1 MLTSDAHVDA
11 RMPPEREPS
20 MPGDAYFPP
29 VQSVMKKYWLL
40 RSGLSRNAST
50 DAPFNP

>member
-1 MLTSDAHVDA
+1 MLTCDAQVDA

-29 VQSVMKKYWLL
+29 VQSVNMKYWLL
-40 RSGLSRNAST
+40 RNGLSRNART
-50 DAPFNP
+50 DAPLSP